1 MKILDRY
8 LISTVIEATLL
19 ALLVLLGVQSFIT
32 FIGELSDIG
41 TKDYGISQALLYA
54 ALQLPSNIYQF
65 FPMAGLIGSMMGLGR
80 LASRSE
86 LIAMRAAGVSISQVM
101 AAVIKAAV
109 LMLIIMTL
117 IGEWLG
123 PHAQQYAE
131 KHKAV
136 AMSGGQALGTQQGV
150 WVRDGDNFIHIG
162 VVMHG
167 GRLQDIT
174 RYEFV
179 NHHLVIAS
187 HADFGQFYHGQWHFE
202 QVMESHIDTTKVTSR
217 VLPTQ
222 VWNVSF
228 DPRLLNLAV
237 VDPEHQSLPKL
248 YAYVRYL
255 KDTDQSSNQS
265 DFVFWKRIFQPLA
278 TLVMICLSVPFIFS
292 PLRSTTMG
300 FRILLGVVVGF
311 GFYMLNEFFG
321 PLSMVFQLPPILAA
335 ATPAILFTIGGSI
348 LVLFAK

>member
-8 LISTVIEATLL
+8 LISTVIESTLL

-41 TKDYGISQALLYA
+41 TKDYGLSQALLYA

-101 AAVIKAAV
+101 SSVIKAAV

-131 KHKAV
+131 KHKTM

-150 WVRDGDNFIHIG
+150 WIRDGNNFIHIG
-162 VVMHG
+162 IVMHG
-167 GRLQDIT
+167 GELQDIT

-179 NHHLVIAS
+179 NHQLKTAS
-187 HADFGQFYHGQWHFE
+187 HAATGQFIHHHWHFK
-202 QVMESHIDTTKVTSR
+202 QVVESQISTTKVTSR
-217 VLPTQ
+217 ILPTQ
-222 VWNVSF
+222 VWDVSF

-237 VDPEHQSLPKL
+237 VEPEQQSLPKL
-248 YAYVRYL
+248 YAYVHYL

-278 TLVMICLSVPFIFS
+278 TLVMICLSVPFVFG

-300 FRILLGVVVGF
+300 LRILLGVVVGF

-335 ATPAILFTIGGSI
+335 ATPAILFMLGGGI
-348 LVLFAK
+348 LVWFAK